1 MKKQGG
7 LSEADL
13 MRTLQVEA
21 TKHGARLW
29 RNQVGTGLAIR
40 GRSSQHRES
49 ILKACQELATKMGGS
64 AQRITYGLP
73 TGSGDLIGYA
83 YREIKLEHVG
93 SCWPVFASA
102 EVKTAT
108 GRPSDEQRR
117 WNAFVLSVGGVSGIV
132 RSMDDLRSLLKK

>member
-1 MKKQGG
+1 MKPERQQT
-7 LSEADL
+7 EADL
-13 MRTLQVEA
+13 MRSMMAEA
-21 TKHGARLW
+21 PKHGARLW
-29 RNQVGTGLAIR
+29 RNNVGQGLSIR
-40 GRSSQHRES
+40 ARSTQHREA
-49 ILKACQELATKMGGS
+49 IIKACQELATRMGGS

-132 RSMDDLRSLLKK
+132 RSIDDLRTLLKK